1 MANGC
6 EREGTDAMVTRLR
19 HELCRISEADLS
31 HLGCQDRTGYFD
43 EIIFSF
49 TDHHCKRQSYIWR
62 LKTNS
67 NDAALLL
74 KGH

>member
-19 HELCRISEADLS
+19 HEPCRSTEADMS

-49 TDHHCKRQSYIWR
+49 TDHHCHLTFGG
-62 LKTNS
+62 LKLILMMQLS
-67 NDAALLL
+67 F
-74 KGH
+74 